1 MWALATYS
9 SSACSM
15 PTPSFCVV
23 NLTSFDPFI
32 GCLLYILGFISLW
45 WWTTFVCWLA
55 IHIAFKKVCSD
66 SYHLFCLSFLSS
78 NSKYTSLCNLD
89 DFYKMHLLEIF
100 SFNLWLTILFA
111 NNWAKY
117 FHVVMMFS
125 VSFASVSVPFPPS
138 LYLINCLSKGH
149 SDFVLYFSSVNVL
162 RLGFTFKSLT
172 FSHSSLYMVWNITCL
187 SLCSQIST

>member
-1 MWALATYS
+1 MSFMWALATYR

-15 PTPSFCVV
+15 CTPSFCVV
-23 NLTSFDPFI
+23 NLMSFDPFI

-45 WWTTFVCWLA
+45 RWWTTFLCWLA

-111 NNWAKY
+111 KQLGKI
-117 FHVVMMFS
+117 FS
-125 VSFASVSVPFPPS
+125 CCDEVQCIICFSFCSIPPIPLLNKLPKQRS
-138 LYLINCLSKGH
+138 FRFCPVFFFCKCPWFRFYI
-149 SDFVLYFSSVNVL
+149 
-162 RLGFTFKSLT
+162 
-172 FSHSSLYMVWNITCL
+172 
-187 SLCSQIST
+187 